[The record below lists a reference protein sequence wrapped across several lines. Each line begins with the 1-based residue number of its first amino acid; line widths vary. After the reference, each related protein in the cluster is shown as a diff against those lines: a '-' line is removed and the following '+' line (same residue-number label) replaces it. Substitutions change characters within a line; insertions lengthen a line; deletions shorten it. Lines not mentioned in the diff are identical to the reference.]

1 MSHVRVW
8 VKWEIVKSRW
18 KPFILD
24 IFFWTHNRPSNF
36 DCIAETCEPKRNL
49 RFNYIVICPDT
60 HVNDIEIDL
69 NSGVFRVKVS
79 FQDWHYLNKT
89 RQPIRFKQDGHTRT
103 LVTGS
108 LVTNWNIRNIPVQWC
123 RKLGRCACRN
133 RKKHKNKWKNR
144 YKIKNSEI
152 GSKLMGS
159 FLCKIVSNFL
169 CNCLLYGFI
178 CDGCLARG

>member
-89 RQPIRFKQDGHTRT
+89 RQPIRFKRDGHTTT

-108 LVTNWNIRNIPVQWC
+108 LVTNWNIPVQLS
-123 RKLGRCACRN
+123 RKLGWCACRN
-133 RKKHKNKWKNR
+133 WKNI
-144 YKIKNSEI
+144 KINE
-152 GSKLMGS
+152 
-159 FLCKIVSNFL
+159 KIVIKLKTLKLDLNWWALF
-169 CNCLLYGFI
+169 CV
-178 CDGCLARG
+178 R